1 MLPLV
6 KRFPFLILT
15 FSLFL
20 FISACNGEEEVE
32 PAPEAEVELTSEE
45 AFFETMRTFCG
56 EEFYGETTY
65 IDDPDDEMA
74 DAELRIHLAECDEN
88 EIRIPFHVD
97 DDASRTWILTMDDE
111 GLLFKHD
118 HRHEDGTPEDIT
130 NYGGYA
136 DHRGDAYHQYFPADE
151 ETAEMLPEAET
162 NVWMIEVDL
171 EEMKLIYDLQR
182 HNEPRYRA
190 EFVLQ
195 EEAPGQE
202 QQQL

>member
-6 KRFPFLILT
+6 KRLPFFILT
-15 FSLFL
+15 CTLFL
-20 FISACNGEEEVE
+20 FLSSCNDEEELE

-65 IDDPDDEMA
+65 IIDPDDEMA
-74 DAELRIHLAECDEN
+74 DAELYIHVAECDEN

-97 DDASRTWILTMDDE
+97 DNTSRTWILTMDDE

-118 HRHEDGTPEDIT
+118 HRHEDGRPEDIT

-136 DHRGDAYHQYFPADE
+136 DHRGNAHRQYFPADE
-151 ETAEMLPEAET
+151 ETAEMIPEAES

-190 EFVLQ
+190 EFVLM
-195 EEAPGQE
+195 EEVPGQE
-202 QQQL
+202 QY